1 MRTAKLDVGSGA
13 IAGQVVAY
21 FIIVTT
27 ASTLF
32 VHHTNINTA
41 ADAARALEPFAGPL
55 ARSVFAI
62 GLIGS
67 GLVAI
72 PVLLVSTSFAVSGA
86 LGGPASPTSR
96 PWQGEGYFL
105 VLSTATVVA
114 LVMTLLR
121 VDPITLIFW
130 FNIVA
135 ALIAPLLLIAILL
148 VGNHPTI
155 MKKQRLNLLHNFS
168 LVLIVLILI
177 VAAVLLFYGLAT
189 G

>member
-1 MRTAKLDVGSGA
+1 M
-13 IAGQVVAY
+13 
-21 FIIVTT
+21 
-27 ASTLF
+27 
-32 VHHTNINTA
+32 
-41 ADAARALEPFAGPL
+41 
-55 ARSVFAI
+55 
-62 GLIGS
+62 
-67 GLVAI
+67 
-72 PVLLVSTSFAVSGA
+72 
-86 LGGPASPTSR
+86 
-96 PWQGEGYFL
+96 
-105 VLSTATVVA
+105 LSTATVVA

-130 FNIVA
+130 LNIVA